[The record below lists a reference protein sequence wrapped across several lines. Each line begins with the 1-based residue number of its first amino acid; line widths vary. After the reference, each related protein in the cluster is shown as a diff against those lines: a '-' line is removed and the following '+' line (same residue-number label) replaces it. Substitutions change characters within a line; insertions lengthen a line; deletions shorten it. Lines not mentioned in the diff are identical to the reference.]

1 MKKLSSI
8 ALISAALFSSIAMAG
23 TQCTDDSK
31 DKWQDQSAFQAKLV
45 EQGYTIKKF
54 KVTSGHC
61 YEIYG
66 HNDKGQ
72 KVEIYFNLVS
82 GDKVKEEIDD

>member
-1 MKKLSSI
+1 MKKLTTI
-8 ALISAALFSSIAMAG
+8 ALLSAALFSSLSFAG
-23 TQCTDDSK
+23 PQCTEESK
-31 DKWQDQSAFQAKLV
+31 DKWQDQEVFQATLL

-54 KVTSGHC
+54 KVTSGNC

-72 KVEIYFNLVS
+72 KVEIYFNPVS